1 MYSFYCHQNNGEEMG
16 PTPILS
22 NAHTVPIS
30 TMLNFNDSIKG
41 YGLKTLRVNRPMGL
55 ETLCVNRPLLNPS
68 AVCGGVG
75 SATTEWQVV
84 RSPDYPSD
92 YPAEVRCRWTLE
104 APENEHVHVELT
116 DLQVQESHPDCRAD
130 YVQFIDVPLVS

>member
-1 MYSFYCHQNNGEEMG
+1 MCSFSCHLNNGEKIG
-16 PTPILS
+16 PLPILCIP
-22 NAHTVPIS
+22 HTVTIG
-30 TMLNFNDSIKG
+30 TMLNFNCGNKG
-41 YGLKTLRVNRPMGL
+41 HGLK
-55 ETLCVNRPLLNPS
+55 TLCVNRPLINPS

-84 RSPDYPSD
+84 TSPDYPSN

-130 YVQFIDVPLVS
+130 YVQFIDVPLVSVPTFAVVM